1 MKRRGIMR
9 TAILAVLV
17 LGFTLAQSDRGRA
30 QATLP
35 PAGTPGAIYLH
46 VINQCRV
53 TIAKNGTVLGALTF
67 NKGTL
72 LSAVDAQRHP
82 TPTGPGRFEFHGVFE
97 LRALPSSEA
106 KPGPASDMMPAAPV
120 VLSGQGVDV
129 LIENI
134 P

>member
-1 MKRRGIMR
+1 MR

-35 PAGTPGAIYLH
+35 SAGTPGAIYLH

-82 TPTGPGRFEFHGVFE
+82 TPAGPGRFEFHGAFE
-97 LRALPSSEA
+97 LRALPASEA
-106 KPGPASDMMPAAPV
+106 KPGPASDMMQAAPV